1 MTDKSFIEYI
11 LEQLKVLDGDI
22 LCRPMMGEYL
32 LYYNSQLFGGFYN
45 NRLLVKICENNKH
58 FNLPEALPYKGAKMM
73 YMVTDFE
80 DREILKQIVLDTCEG
95 LKKIKK

>member
-1 MTDKSFIEYI
+1 MTDKSFRDYI

-32 LYYNSQLFGGFYN
+32 LYYNNQLFGGFYD
-45 NRLLVKICENNKH
+45 NRLLVKIVDENKH
-58 FNLPEALPYKGAKMM
+58 FNMEEALPYKGAKMM

-80 DREILKQIVLDTCEG
+80 DREILKQIVLATCEG
-95 LKKIKK
+95 LNKK